1 MTASDLVD
9 GCPLCDHPWVWRTVE
24 IRPSPEPQ
32 SVRITFKA
40 FGRDGRHLHTIHTSD
55 PKLCGV
61 LNLIA
66 QTGTS

>member
-9 GCPLCDHPWVWRTVE
+9 GCPLCDYPYVWRVVE

-32 SVRITFKA
+32 LVHITFKA
-40 FGRDGRHLHTIHTSD
+40 FERNGRHFHTIHTSD
-55 PKLCGV
+55 PKLGGIIQ
-61 LNLIA
+61 LIA